1 MAGSLYAVLM
11 RLIAKAQTGGG
22 GPGSANGA
30 LYQPGHVVAVRADGT
45 YDVRLGGA
53 TVNANPETDLPLRPG
68 QPVWV
73 SPVRNGR
80 PLVHG
85 PR

>member
-1 MAGSLYAVLM
+1 
-11 RLIAKAQTGGG
+11 
-22 GPGSANGA
+22 
-30 LYQPGHVVAVRADGT
+30 
-45 YDVRLGGA
+45 VRLGGA

-68 QPVWV
+68 QAVWV

>member
-1 MAGSLYAVLM
+1 MAGSLYDVLM
-11 RLIAKAQTGGG
+11 QLMKKAQTGS
-22 GPGSANGA
+22 GPGPAKGE

-45 YDVRLGGA
+45 YDVTLGGA
-53 TVNANPETDLPLRPG
+53 TVNATPETDLPLRPG